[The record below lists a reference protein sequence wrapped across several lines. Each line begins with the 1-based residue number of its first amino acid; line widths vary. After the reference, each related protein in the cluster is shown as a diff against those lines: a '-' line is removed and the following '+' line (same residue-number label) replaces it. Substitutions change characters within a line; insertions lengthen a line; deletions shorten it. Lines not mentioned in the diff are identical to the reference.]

1 MKISKTQVAN
11 DVEEQKD
18 KDYLLPIL
26 KKLALEDVGQLD
38 EEAAIMVK
46 NEALKNLKERLLTRA
61 EIIQS
66 RLQEEQEKLERA
78 FMNLKKKGEQMTQE
92 DEQRYDN
99 DIHKANFRIDILT
112 ERASQHYR
120 TSLRKFEQLDDTL
133 MADPRLKVLHDKRNK
148 N

>member
-1 MKISKTQVAN
+1 MTQGKVKFNEEAE
-11 DVEEQKD
+11 EEQK

-26 KKLALEDVGQLD
+26 KKLALEDMGNLD

-61 EIIQS
+61 EIIQK
-66 RLQEEQEKLERA
+66 RLQEEQEKLEAA
-78 FMNLKKKGEQMTQE
+78 FANLRRKGEAMTQE
-92 DEQRYDN
+92 DEQKYDN
-99 DIHKANFRIDILT
+99 EIHKANFRIDILT

-133 MADPRLKVLHDKRNK
+133 MNDPRLKVLN
-148 N
+148 